1 MDRPLEDFSL
11 IETLRYEPEVGF
23 IRLRLHL
30 ARLQRSARR
39 LGFPAPKNALTK
51 LEEAIAGASAP
62 LRVRLTLDRDG
73 QAAVTTAPFSALSPD
88 TVWRVRIAAATRL
101 DSADKLLRV
110 KTTRRA
116 VYEAARAEYRPDEAD
131 EVLLLN
137 EKDEVCEGTI
147 TSVFL
152 EDGPNTLRTPPISSG
167 LLAGV
172 LRTELICQRKA
183 RVGRI
188 RPDDLRDRTL
198 YVGNSLRGLIRA
210 QLIWN

>member
-1 MDRPLEDFSL
+1 MDRPVEDFSL
-11 IETLRYEPEVGF
+11 IETLRYEPETGF
-23 IRLRLHL
+23 VRLRLHL

-39 LGFPAPKNALTK
+39 LGFSAPQNVLRK
-51 LEEAIAGASAP
+51 LEQAVTGAAAP

-73 QAAVTTAPFSALSPD
+73 KTEVTTAPFVPLPPD
-88 TVWRVRIAAATRL
+88 TVWRVRIAATRL

-131 EVLLLN
+131 EVLLLS

-147 TSVFL
+147 TSIFL
-152 EDGPNTLRTPPISSG
+152 EDGGGLFRTPPISAG

-188 RPDDLRDRTL
+188 RLEDLKDRPL

-210 QLIWN
+210 QLYGID

>member
-1 MDRPLEDFSL
+1 MDRPVEDFCL
-11 IETLRYEPEVGF
+11 IETLRYEPETGF
-23 IRLRLHL
+23 VRLRLHL

-39 LGFPAPKNALTK
+39 LGFPAPKNALAK
-51 LEEAIAGASAP
+51 LEEAVANASTP
-62 LRVRLTLDRDG
+62 LRVRLTLDPNG
-73 QAAVTTAPFSALSPD
+73 QADVTTAPFSALPPE
-88 TVWRVRIAAATRL
+88 TIWRVRIAATRL

-116 VYEAARAEYRPDEAD
+116 VYEEARAEYRPDEAD

-137 EKDEVCEGTI
+137 EKSEVCEGTI
-147 TSVFL
+147 TSVFV
-152 EDGPNTLRTPPISSG
+152 EDGPDTLRTPPISSG

-188 RPDDLRDRTL
+188 RLDDLKDRPL

-210 QLIWN
+210 QLLWN

>member
-1 MDRPLEDFSL
+1 MDRPVEDFSL
-11 IETLRYEPEVGF
+11 IETLRYEPETGF
-23 IRLRLHL
+23 VRLRLHL

-39 LGFPAPKNALTK
+39 LGFSAPKNVLGK
-51 LEEAIAGASAP
+51 LEQAVAGAAAP
-62 LRVRLTLDRDG
+62 LRVRLTLDRKG
-73 QAAVTTAPFSALSPD
+73 QTELTTAPFVPLLPD
-88 TVWRVRIAAATRL
+88 TAWRLRVAATRL
-101 DSADKLLRV
+101 DSSDKLLRF
-110 KTTRRA
+110 KTTRRGI
-116 VYEAARAEYRPDEAD
+116 YEAARAEYRPDEAD

-152 EDGPNTLRTPPISSG
+152 EDSADLLRTPPISSG

-188 RPDDLRDRTL
+188 RLEDLKDRPL

-210 QLIWN
+210 QLLWN

>member
-1 MDRPLEDFSL
+1 MDRPVEDFSL
-11 IETLRYEPEVGF
+11 IETLRYEPEAGF
-23 IRLRLHL
+23 VRLRLHL

-39 LGFPAPKNALTK
+39 LGFSTPKSVLGN
-51 LEEAIAGASAP
+51 LEQAVAGAATP
-62 LRVRLTLDRDG
+62 LRVRLTLKREG
-73 QAAVTTAPFSALSPD
+73 KMEVTTAPFVPLPRD
-88 TVWRVRIAAATRL
+88 TVWRVRIAATRL

-110 KTTRRA
+110 KTTRRG

-137 EKDEVCEGTI
+137 EKGEVCEGTI

-152 EDGPNTLRTPPISSG
+152 EDGPNALRTPPISAG

-188 RPDDLRDRTL
+188 RLDELKDRTL

-210 QLIWN
+210 QLLWN

>member
-1 MDRPLEDFSL
+1 MDRPVEDFSL
-11 IETLRYEPEVGF
+11 IETLRYEPEAGF
-23 IRLRLHL
+23 VRLRLHL

-39 LGFPAPKNALTK
+39 LGFATPKNVLGE
-51 LEEAIAGASAP
+51 LEQSVAGASAP
-62 LRVRLTLDRDG
+62 LRVRLTLDREG
-73 QAAVTTAPFSALSPD
+73 QTQVTTAPVVPLLPD
-88 TVWRVRIAAATRL
+88 TLWRVRIAATRL
-101 DSADKLLRV
+101 DSSDKLLRF

-116 VYEAARAEYRPDEAD
+116 VYEAARAEYRPDEAE

-147 TSVFL
+147 TSVFVA
-152 EDGPNTLRTPPISSG
+152 DDPDTLRTPPISAG

-188 RPDDLRDRTL
+188 RLDDLKDRPL

>member
-11 IETLRYEPEVGF
+11 IETLRYEPEAGF
-23 IRLRLHL
+23 TRLRLHL

-73 QAAVTTAPFSALSPD
+73 QADVTTAPFSALPPE
-88 TVWRVRIAAATRL
+88 TVWRVRIAATRL

-137 EKDEVCEGTI
+137 EKEEVCEGTI

-152 EDGPNTLRTPPISSG
+152 EDGPDTLRTPPISSG

-188 RPDDLRDRTL
+188 RPDDLQNRTL

>member
-11 IETLRYEPEVGF
+11 IETLRFEPETGF
-23 IRLRLHL
+23 VRLRLHL

-39 LGFPAPKNALTK
+39 LGFSAPKNVLAK
-51 LEEAIAGASAP
+51 LEQAVAGAATP
-62 LRVRLTLDRDG
+62 LRVRLTLDREG
-73 QAAVTTAPFSALSPD
+73 QTEVTTAPFTPLPPD
-88 TVWRVRIAAATRL
+88 TVWRVRIATTQL

-116 VYEAARAEYRPDEAD
+116 AYDAARAEYRLDEAD

-137 EKDEVCEGTI
+137 EKGEVCEGTI
-147 TSVFL
+147 TSIFL
-152 EDGPNTLRTPPISSG
+152 EDGPGTLRTPPISAG

-188 RPDDLRDRTL
+188 RLDELKDRPL
-198 YVGNSLRGLIRA
+198 YIGNSLRGLIRA

>member
-1 MDRPLEDFSL
+1 MDRPVENFSL
-11 IETLRYEPEVGF
+11 IETLRFEPETGF
-23 IRLRLHL
+23 VRLRLHL
-30 ARLQRSARR
+30 ARLQRSVRR
-39 LGFPAPKNALTK
+39 LGFAAPKNVLGK
-51 LEEAIAGASAP
+51 LEEAVAGAAAP
-62 LRVRLTLDRDG
+62 LRVRLTLDREG
-73 QAAVTTAPFSALSPD
+73 QAEVTTAPFVPLLPD
-88 TVWRVRIAAATRL
+88 TVWRLRIAATRL
-101 DSADKLLRV
+101 DSSDKLLRF
-110 KTTRRA
+110 KTTRRGI
-116 VYEAARAEYRPDEAD
+116 YEAARAECRPDEAD

-152 EDGPNTLRTPPISSG
+152 EDSADLLRTPPISAG

-188 RPDDLRDRTL
+188 RLDDLKDRPL

-210 QLIWN
+210 QLLWN